1 MGKGVFLFVD
11 GCQAGVVVLGECRV
25 RSSGDGVWCGGAV
38 LAFQVDGVVGIVAN
52 RVVINASDIHLLT
65 SIPTTIPTLPNKPV
79 SNTIL
84 STTVLR

>member
-52 RVVINASDIHLLT
+52 
-65 SIPTTIPTLPNKPV
+65 
-79 SNTIL
+79 
-84 STTVLR
+84 